1 MVLSQTKVHGTES
14 PSVTDAKGRV
24 RTGETSIALSPDNSS
39 SIHFCRQSSFI
50 PYGLYFGS
58 ASLPSVHFKV
68 LFLKLPWGFSGF
80 CVCTCFLPVFPV
92 SLHSPFL
99 LFMYSVDFYC
109 AASFFFFM
117 YLFSVP
123 SSKPVIFNSQSFP
136 KIKPF
141 SWWFF
146 FSHLKNY

>member
-1 MVLSQTKVHGTES
+1 MVLSQTKLHGTES

-109 AASFFFFM
+109 AASFFFLCICFQSLQVNPSFLIVRVFLKSN
-117 YLFSVP
+117 LFP
-123 SSKPVIFNSQSFP
+123 DD
-136 KIKPF
+136 
-141 SWWFF
+141 FF
-146 FSHLKNY
+146 FPI